1 MAKKFS
7 SRTKSSNVSKRVSFT
22 MDKESFI
29 KLEWYSKNDKKK
41 NVIDFNMKPTK
52 EIIKIEDSH

>member
-1 MAKKFS
+1 
-7 SRTKSSNVSKRVSFT
+7 